1 MSSSLGNPYFNNKTK
16 TVEPHLLHEFSD
28 DFYGSEIR
36 LVITGYLRP
45 EANFDDLGAQLW
57 LQLLRRPFR
66 FLDALFDFVQRLVPC
81 FPVWWVRIFTSD
93 LCAVSW

>member
-1 MSSSLGNPYFNNKTK
+1 MSASVGNPYFNNKTK

-45 EANFDDLGAQLW
+45 EANFDNLGTHFWSSVIFNVDFFDVVVALCDVCDLA
-57 LQLLRRPFR
+57 
-66 FLDALFDFVQRLVPC
+66 
-81 FPVWWVRIFTSD
+81 TKK
-93 LCAVSW
+93 